1 MLRTTDSPSLHA
13 KAAESHGLALF
24 IRHLLAVHLPSF
36 QQKLP
41 ADKARKGKYL
51 LEAAKAAE
59 QLDKPFSEK
68 NRTFSRQQ
76 VQMALGAYSR
86 FLAFFEKAGG
96 SGTPK
101 CHFMFHLIQRSLS
114 KGNPSKYSTY
124 RDESFN
130 GLIAKIAR
138 SCHRRTWANVIHW
151 KCQGLHQKNHD
162 RVRKG
167 KLFEKFLGLLDVR
180 IDLRICYPHE
190 LRSMSILVCGIK
202 GILYS
207 ANSRFHPSWVKPQ
220 T

>member
-1 MLRTTDSPSLHA
+1 MLGTTDRPSLHA

-24 IRHLLAVHLPSF
+24 IRHLLEVHLPSF
-36 QQKLP
+36 QKKLP
-41 ADKARKGKYL
+41 HDQARRGKYL

-59 QLDKPFSEK
+59 HLDKPFSEK
-68 NRTFSRQQ
+68 NRSFSRQQ

-167 KLFEKFLGLLDVR
+167 KLFEK
-180 IDLRICYPHE
+180 CSE
-190 LRSMSILVCGIK
+190 TS
-202 GILYS
+202 
-207 ANSRFHPSWVKPQ
+207 
-220 T
+220 